1 MERYYNCTLWR
12 GSTHNRWSNTTLW
25 WGSTTAHR
33 VEGTLSS
40 GEVVRPIV
48 SQTFRVE
55 TSGRRKMDWFC
66 HLAMSTSGGGVKS
79 QWFNQHETEL
89 CSYSTLRY
97 GNETTEP
104 TEPTETSSIPPKLIY
119 LCYNTRTTLDRTKL
133 VLSCP
138 SCFSWSPSLVPWE
151 WIHVLI
157 FERKRRTTG
166 EFCQFL
172 LSYLNNIMFNGIYWH
187 RYVSTFH
194 YYNLLFIM
202 ISPWK
207 RPRPPYVRRALRPR
221 PPYVRRALRPGMANF
236 SSMLTL
242 CLTFHRPL
250 SYSLFQILK

>member
-1 MERYYNCTLWR
+1 MSYYLIKEKKKKS
-12 GSTHNRWSNTTLW
+12 GSN
-25 WGSTTAHR
+25 
-33 VEGTLSS
+33 
-40 GEVVRPIV
+40 
-48 SQTFRVE
+48 
-55 TSGRRKMDWFC
+55 
-66 HLAMSTSGGGVKS
+66 
-79 QWFNQHETEL
+79 
-89 CSYSTLRY
+89 
-97 GNETTEP
+97 
-104 TEPTETSSIPPKLIY
+104 ETSSIPPKLIY

-187 RYVSTFH
+187 RYVSIFH

-207 RPRPPYVRRALRPR
+207 RPR